1 MDLFILFQ
9 EACNIW
15 WNRFNLL
22 CPDCQLKFWKKKK
35 NISGLTNENISDDF
49 FRILFLVLI
58 FFSFTSFKLDAWMIY
73 SWHVILIWRYFF
85 PFGFRTFSFPYKFIN
100 AGLYSLV
107 FMLTVHIVT
116 NPVCLITVHIAVIKM
131 VINHVKFNIRHTM

>member
-35 NISGLTNENISDDF
+35 NISGPTNENISDDF

-58 FFSFTSFKLDAWMIY
+58 FFSFTSLTVSSWMCGWFIAGMWY
-73 SWHVILIWRYFF
+73 WFEDIFF

-100 AGLYSLV
+100 GGLYSLV

-116 NPVCLITVHIAVIKM
+116 SPVL
-131 VINHVKFNIRHTM
+131 FNNCSYCCYKNGHKPCKV